1 MLRKT
6 ILTLGTAVLLGAA
19 GLAYAADLP
28 LKARSMAPAPSWSWT
43 GFYVGVNAGFGGD
56 RTDYPFRAPTL
67 GVAGSADLTSSGGL
81 AGGQVGYNWQW
92 VPGWVFGVEGDIDW
106 ANIESKLSAVATGP
120 GVAVTF
126 SAGTEV
132 NWFATVRGRVG
143 YTGWFDNRMMVYG
156 TGGVAFGNTT
166 TRLNAAGLGAA
177 FAFSHDNDKSGWT
190 AGAGV
195 EFAFAPNLSWKTEYL
210 YVDLGRDNV
219 FTGAVGGVP
228 FNIAEDTKF
237 HLVRAGLNYR
247 F

>member
-6 ILTLGTAVLLGAA
+6 ILAFGTAALFGAA
-19 GLAYAADLP
+19 GLANAADLP
-28 LKARSMAPAPSWSWT
+28 VKARSMAPAPAWSWT

-56 RTDYPFRAPTL
+56 ETRYPFTAAA
-67 GVAGSADLTSSGGL
+67 VAGDARLTSSGGL

-92 VPGWVFGVEGDIDW
+92 VPGWVVGVEGDIDW
-106 ANIESKLSAVATGP
+106 ANIESKVSVAANAP
-120 GVAVTF
+120 GVAVAL

-195 EFAFAPNLSWKTEYL
+195 EFAFAPNLTWKTEYL

-219 FTGAVGGVP
+219 FTGAVAGVP
-228 FNIAEDTKF
+228 FSIAEDTRF
-237 HLVRAGLNYR
+237 HLVRAGLNYK